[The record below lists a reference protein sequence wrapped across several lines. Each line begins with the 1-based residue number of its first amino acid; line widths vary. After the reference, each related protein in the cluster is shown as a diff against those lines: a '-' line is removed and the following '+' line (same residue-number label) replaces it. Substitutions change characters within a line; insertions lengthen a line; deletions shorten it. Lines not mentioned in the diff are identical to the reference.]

1 MKKILSL
8 AMSLAMIFSLAACSP
23 AENSSSTPSS
33 FESSQSSAPAEKIQI
48 SVAALKGPTAIGMVE
63 MMHNAQ
69 EGTTANDYQFTL
81 AGAPEEL
88 VGKIVQGEFDIA
100 AVPTNLAS
108 TLYNKTEGEVQL
120 AALNTLG
127 VLYIVEN
134 GDTIHSMADLA
145 GKTIYATGA
154 GSTPE
159 FALNYLLEQNG
170 LQVGT
175 DVQVEYKTEHSELA
189 TLLASGQAD
198 IALLPQPFVTSVLN
212 QNEQVRVA
220 LDLTEEWEKATQ
232 GASVLTMGC
241 VVVQKSFA
249 EEHPEA
255 LAQFMAEYEASVNF
269 VNDPAN
275 LETAAQYT
283 EDFDII
289 AAAVAQKAIP
299 QCNIVF
305 MTGEEMQ
312 QATQGFLEV
321 LFEADPASVGGK
333 LPDEGFYYQA
343 QA

>member
-23 AENSSSTPSS
+23 AENSSSIPSS
-33 FESSQSSAPAEKIQI
+33 SESSQSSAPAEKIQI

-63 MMHNAQ
+63 MMHNAH

-220 LDLTEEWEKATQ
+220 LDLTEEWEKVTQ

>member
-33 FESSQSSAPAEKIQI
+33 SESSQSSAPAEKIQI

-108 TLYNKTEGEVQL
+108 TLYNKTEGGVQL

-170 LQVGT
+170 LQAGT

-269 VNDPAN
+269 VNDPVN

>member
-108 TLYNKTEGEVQL
+108 TLYNKTEGKVQL

-170 LQVGT
+170 LQAGT